1 MGLTREIR
9 LAIMAALEFSHSQV
23 WKGLLQEGSSDLN
36 FITQEY
42 PPATLPFVDTFYIK
56 NSLATSNL
64 QWWDSLRLKHW
75 RCDGRL
81 VPQIIT

>member
-1 MGLTREIR
+1 MLQVGLTREIR

-23 WKGLLQEGSSDLN
+23 WKGLLQGGSSDLN

-42 PPATLPFVDTFYIK
+42 PLPFVDTFYIK

-64 QWWDSLRLKHW
+64 Q
-75 RCDGRL
+75 
-81 VPQIIT
+81 

>member
-1 MGLTREIR
+1 MLKVGLTREIR

-23 WKGLLQEGSSDLN
+23 WKALLQGGSSDLSLKSN
-36 FITQEY
+36 
-42 PPATLPFVDTFYIK
+42 PPLPFVDTFYIT

-81 VPQIIT
+81 VPHIIA

>member
-1 MGLTREIR
+1 MGLTCEIR

-23 WKGLLQEGSSDLN
+23 WKGLLQGGSSDLN

-42 PPATLPFVDTFYIK
+42 PAKLPFVDTFYIK

-64 QWWDSLRLKHW
+64 Q
-75 RCDGRL
+75 
-81 VPQIIT
+81 